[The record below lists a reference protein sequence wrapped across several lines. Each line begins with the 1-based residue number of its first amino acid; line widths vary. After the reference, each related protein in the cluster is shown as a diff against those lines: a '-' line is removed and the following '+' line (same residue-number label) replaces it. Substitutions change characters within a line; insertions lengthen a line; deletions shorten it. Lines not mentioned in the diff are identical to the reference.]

1 MNVDI
6 GDEMKGKMAYGYF
19 SDLRGQL
26 RDLLWERGKGS
37 EGKRETEEGKVK
49 WRMKN
54 KGEGKGEIESGR
66 GTGEG
71 KV

>member
-19 SDLRGQL
+19 SDLRGQV

-37 EGKRETEEGKVK
+37 VWKR
-49 WRMKN
+49 
-54 KGEGKGEIESGR
+54 GR
-66 GTGEG
+66 
-71 KV
+71 